1 MKLLQFLILSIVFLP
16 VLGACGTKEREF
28 PGHSRDQVW
37 KAMVQAAEDPRYSD
51 WIVVDNEVWRDD
63 SASRIEI
70 RRDLRRDLM
79 IAGSPPRREECEW
92 KFSALVTDETPP
104 TVEFSTSSIVI
115 PAHFWLQ
122 ARHYLDE
129 VERRLSGMPL
139 EKKAQITQYSSTDSS
154 RLPERSTPFP
164 VVPVPASD
172 ANSPAEISIPKDT
185 QAVVTQ
191 PPVTQ
196 QDLPVE
202 PVVEPA
208 PIPVTEPVVES
219 VVEPAP
225 TPVTEPVVEPVVEP
239 APTPVTEPMVE
250 PVVEP
255 APTPVTEPV
264 VEPVVE
270 PAPIP
275 EPTEPPPFEPPPD
288 P

>member
-185 QAVVTQ
+185 HAVVTQ

-208 PIPVTEPVVES
+208 P
-219 VVEPAP
+219 
-225 TPVTEPVVEPVVEP
+225 TPVT
-239 APTPVTEPMVE
+239 
-250 PVVEP
+250 
-255 APTPVTEPV
+255 
-264 VEPVVE
+264 EPVVE

>member
-104 TVEFSTSSIVI
+104 IVEFSTSSIVI

-129 VERRLSGMPL
+129 VERRLSGMPH
-139 EKKAQITQYSSTDSS
+139 T
-154 RLPERSTPFP
+154 
-164 VVPVPASD
+164 
-172 ANSPAEISIPKDT
+172 
-185 QAVVTQ
+185 
-191 PPVTQ
+191 
-196 QDLPVE
+196 
-202 PVVEPA
+202 
-208 PIPVTEPVVES
+208 
-219 VVEPAP
+219 
-225 TPVTEPVVEPVVEP
+225 
-239 APTPVTEPMVE
+239 
-250 PVVEP
+250 
-255 APTPVTEPV
+255 
-264 VEPVVE
+264 
-270 PAPIP
+270 
-275 EPTEPPPFEPPPD
+275 
-288 P
+288 